1 MNIRPE
7 NDFNIVPE
15 FIDESAADVV
25 MVFKDT
31 TAEISMNC
39 AAYTFGDVLLW
50 SYLKFDELPYNSEYI
65 YNLTPKQLAFGA
77 TCIVAWDDWFEEELT
92 EKGEINN

>member
-1 MNIRPE
+1 MRHAQQLLIKLADFAESLMNIRPE
-7 NDFNIVPE
+7 NDFNVVPE

-65 YNLTPKQLAFGA
+65 YNLTPK
-77 TCIVAWDDWFEEELT
+77 
-92 EKGEINN
+92 